1 MTARVMVL
9 LIKDDKPVKAVG
21 VGERGLHVGR
31 GRDADIS
38 LVDPSVSTDHA
49 RVWCEGERVLL
60 RDLGSRNG
68 TYLNEQRVT
77 TTVEVADDDEVRLGS
92 DTLLRI
98 RVLGGVP
105 KQQTD
110 LALVQLDAGLR
121 TPLHL
126 GDNTVDDI
134 RIVLDR
140 QGGLTLEGPKMSRPL
155 SPDETFE
162 VAGRRYRIE
171 AQGGTSNVRTVELE
185 GGPPPIRVEARLDG
199 PTGPEARFTDVRD
212 SAKTVLITAA
222 TQAEVVY
229 VLARAAKQDTEQ
241 RVEEPGWLNN
251 GELRQAVWGRGSERL
266 HRSRLPVVLH
276 RIRKALEG
284 AGLSDGC
291 IDRRRGA
298 TRLWVVDVHL
308 D

>member
-1 MTARVMVL
+1 MVL
-9 LIKDDKPVKAVG
+9 LMKDDKPVKAVG

-49 RVWCEGERVLL
+49 RIWCEGDRVLL

-68 TYLNEQRVT
+68 TFLNEQRIT
-77 TTVEVADDDEVRLGS
+77 ATVEVADDDEVRLGGE
-92 DTLLRI
+92 TCLRI

-105 KQQTD
+105 RQVTD
-110 LALVQLDAGLR
+110 LALVQVDAGLR
-121 TPLHL
+121 TPLNL
-126 GDNTVDDI
+126 GDNKVDDMN
-134 RIVLDR
+134 IVLDR
-140 QGGLTLEGPKMSRPL
+140 QGGLTLKGPKLARPL
-155 SPDETFE
+155 SPGEDFE
-162 VAGRRYRIE
+162 VAGHRYRVE
-171 AQGGTSNVRTVELE
+171 AQGGTANVRTVELE

-212 SAKTVLITAA
+212 NAKTLLITAA

-229 VLARAAKQDTEQ
+229 VLARAAKQEMAS
-241 RVEEPGWLNN
+241 RVEDPGWMNN

-276 RIRKALEG
+276 RIRKSLEG
-284 AGLSDGC
+284 AGLSEAC

-298 TRLWVVDVHL
+298 TRLWVVDVGI